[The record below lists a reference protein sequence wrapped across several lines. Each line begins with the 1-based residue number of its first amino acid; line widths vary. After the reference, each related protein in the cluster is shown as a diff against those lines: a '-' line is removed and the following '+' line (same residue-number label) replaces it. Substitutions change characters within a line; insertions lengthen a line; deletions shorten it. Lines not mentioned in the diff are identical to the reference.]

1 MGKPTPADFNLQ
13 GSDHPLQVTFAKTKG
28 SKFVQNVH
36 LAFGSKVWYNFGI
49 LKIEVVNMKECE
61 IVAKFCNA
69 CAGSSRPQTFFEE
82 AELEST
88 DDFVRM
94 KHGAEFDKFSKETLP
109 SGQIVYKYDNGSV
122 MYSYE
127 FTELG

>member
-1 MGKPTPADFNLQ
+1 M
-13 GSDHPLQVTFAKTKG
+13 V
-28 SKFVQNVH
+28 
-36 LAFGSKVWYNFGI
+36 I
-49 LKIEVVNMKECE
+49 IKEYE
-61 IVAKFCNA
+61 IVAKFYNA

-94 KHGAEFDKFSKETLP
+94 KHSKNFDKFSKETLP
-109 SGQIVYKYDNGSV
+109 TGQIVYKYNNGSV

-127 FTELG
+127 FTKL